1 MAKKAAAAAPAAA
14 GDPSM
19 PRRLPVQQ
27 RSRERVDRMLDVATS
42 LIAAQGSDALRMSEV
57 ADKSGVSI
65 GSLYQYFPDKAAII
79 RTLAERSNAEGRACV
94 AGELQKVTTEADLRD
109 ALCNIVDGYYAMFIA
124 QPVMLDIWSATQT
137 DKVLQEMDAEDGR
150 AHGAMLA
157 AVLQRLHPAAA
168 RRQVDL
174 TSLLLMHLI
183 ASAVRLAIA
192 LPRAEAD
199 DVIAAFKEMSLRDFR
214 FATSVAA

>member
-1 MAKKAAAAAPAAA
+1 MARKAAASSSAAA

-57 ADKSGVSI
+57 AEKSGVSI

-94 AGELQKVTTEADLRD
+94 ASELQKVTTAADLRT

-137 DKVLQEMDAEDGR
+137 DKVLQEMDAADGR

-157 AVLQRLHPAAA
+157 AVLQRLHPQAGT
-168 RRQVDL
+168 RRVGL
-174 TSLLLMHLI
+174 ASLLLMHLI
-183 ASAVRLAIA
+183 ASTVRLAIA
-192 LPRAEAD
+192 LPRSEAD
-199 DVIAAFKEMSLRDFR
+199 DVIAAFKEMSLKDFR
-214 FATSVAA
+214 FVA